1 MNFTVRRAQSADA
14 TALPAIERSAAA
26 LFRCDPSLAWLA
38 DAAVADAE
46 HHQMAIENE
55 QVWVA
60 QSADGELMGF
70 LSAVEVDRELHIE
83 ELSVSQQFQG
93 QGAGRKLLLT
103 ALEHARKRK
112 LDGLTLT
119 TFRDLPWNEPFYR
132 KLDFETLS
140 PAEIGS
146 RLRTVLNTEIN
157 HGLPGERRCA
167 MRLKLR

>member
-14 TALPAIERSAAA
+14 STLPAIERSAAA

-38 DAAVADAE
+38 DAAVPDAE
-46 HHQMAIENE
+46 HHQMAIEKG

-60 QSADGELMGF
+60 QSADNELMGF
-70 LSAVEVDRELHIE
+70 LSAIEVDNELHIQE
-83 ELSVSQQFQG
+83 ISVSQQFQG

-103 ALEHARKRK
+103 ALEHARKRE
-112 LDGLTLT
+112 LYGLTLT

-132 KLDFETLS
+132 QFGFETLGS
-140 PAEIGS
+140 AAIGP
-146 RLRTVLNTEIN
+146 RLTTVLNNEIN
-157 HGLPGERRCA
+157 HGLPGQRRCA